1 MYFCCCIIIHK
12 LAITLTVNLTTAYI
26 TMQTIKQQQVTNFLN
41 KQAQAHKQAY
51 STAAQP
57 GFMDAVVT
65 AIEFAIIAVPFAIA
79 IAGFCGAFDA
89 LVK

>member
-1 MYFCCCIIIHK
+1 
-12 LAITLTVNLTTAYI
+12 
-26 TMQTIKQQQVTNFLN
+26 MQTKQQQVTAFLN
-41 KQAQAHKQAY
+41 KQAQAHKQQY

-65 AIEFAIIAVPFAIA
+65 VLEFTIISVPFAIA